1 MGKKALMIELL
12 HIDCMTYMAT
22 LPDKAFDLAIVDP
35 PYGLDIASM
44 NMGTGKSPKF
54 SSIKNRKWSKNDW
67 DKDAPDINYFNEL
80 RRISINQIIWGGNY
94 FDLGSCRHYII
105 WDKEIP
111 LGMSFADCE
120 FAWTSFNKAP
130 RIFRYSAYLN
140 KSEKTHP
147 TQKPPELYKWLLKN
161 YANPTQRIIDTHLG
175 SGSSA
180 IAAYDFGCDFVGCEI
195 DKEYYD
201 AALKRFETHKMQQV
215 LKFS

>member
-1 MGKKALMIELL
+1 MIELL
-12 HIDCMTYMAT
+12 NIDCMEYMAT
-22 LPDKAFDLAIVDP
+22 CKDKQFDLAIVDP
-35 PYGLDIASM
+35 PYGLNIANM
-44 NMGTGKSPKF
+44 NMGVGKSPKC
-54 SSIKNRKWSKNDW
+54 SSIKNRKWNSSDW
-67 DKDAPDINYFNEL
+67 DKDAPSMDYFKEIQ
-80 RRISINQIIWGGNY
+80 RISINQIIWGGNY

-140 KSEKTHP
+140 KLEKIHP

-161 YANPTQRIIDTHLG
+161 YAKPDFKIIDTHLG

-195 DKEYYD
+195 DKEYYES
-201 AALKRFETHKMQQV
+201 AKHRFETYKLQTK
-215 LKFS
+215 LCFT